1 MLEVEGLQGFEGRGM
16 RGGERVGG
24 GSGLWKLRRAL
35 GDSQQEKSFL
45 ELAFPA
51 ALLSW
56 EAGSSPTPHTH
67 T

>member
-51 ALLSW
+51 A
-56 EAGSSPTPHTH
+56 
-67 T
+67 